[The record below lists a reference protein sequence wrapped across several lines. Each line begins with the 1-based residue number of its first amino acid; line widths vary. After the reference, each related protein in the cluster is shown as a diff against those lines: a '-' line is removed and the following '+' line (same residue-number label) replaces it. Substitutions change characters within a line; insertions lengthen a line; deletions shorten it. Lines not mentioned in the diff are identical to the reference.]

1 MVRTSAP
8 TVMGNRRLADNIKP
22 GVIPTKLDAEMNDA
36 DVGPGGP
43 DMPVLGTTLK
53 TYDLNG
59 ELVRENLA
67 DIETGNDNVAMI
79 AELNKDIVS

>member
-8 TVMGNRRLADNIKP
+8 TVMGNRRLADSVKP
-22 GVIPTKLDAEMNDA
+22 GDIQTNLNDA

-67 DIETGNDNVAMI
+67 DIETGNDNVSMI
-79 AELNKDIVS
+79 AELNKDIIS